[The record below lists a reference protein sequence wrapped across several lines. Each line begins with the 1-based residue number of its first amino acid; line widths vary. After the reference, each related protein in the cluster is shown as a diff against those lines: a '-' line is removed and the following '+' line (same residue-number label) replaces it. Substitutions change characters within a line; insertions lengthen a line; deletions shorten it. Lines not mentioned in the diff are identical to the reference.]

1 MGKNGVTV
9 NGILHTPSSAPQ
21 QLYTQDFLQVGE
33 QKFFFLL
40 PKGTSRSARLCCCHQ
55 QGHVTDDR
63 CWHSVI
69 HNTLEVT
76 DAVNAAGEDPR
87 VQVLLCKFL
96 CCCSLFAST
105 FVWSMLHGC
114 SYLPVR

>member
-40 PKGTSRSARLCCCHQ
+40 PKGSSRYA
-55 QGHVTDDR
+55 
-63 CWHSVI
+63 
-69 HNTLEVT
+69 
-76 DAVNAAGEDPR
+76 
-87 VQVLLCKFL
+87 
-96 CCCSLFAST
+96 
-105 FVWSMLHGC
+105 
-114 SYLPVR
+114 

>member
-40 PKGTSRSARLCCCHQ
+40 PKGTSRRRPPSASPPAYVSLAFIQTHL
-55 QGHVTDDR
+55 H
-63 CWHSVI
+63 
-69 HNTLEVT
+69 
-76 DAVNAAGEDPR
+76 
-87 VQVLLCKFL
+87 VLL
-96 CCCSLFAST
+96 
-105 FVWSMLHGC
+105 
-114 SYLPVR
+114 VRSATRLSHCGLKCHFSWLYA

>member
-40 PKGTSRSARLCCCHQ
+40 PKGTSRRRPPSASPPAY
-55 QGHVTDDR
+55 V
-63 CWHSVI
+63 S
-69 HNTLEVT
+69 
-76 DAVNAAGEDPR
+76 
-87 VQVLLCKFL
+87 
-96 CCCSLFAST
+96 FASNFT
-105 FVWSMLHGC
+105 PHTCVACEKCTALIMPMDSGFL
-114 SYLPVR
+114 

>member
-40 PKGTSRSARLCCCHQ
+40 PKGTSRSALLLHRLMPVVESRVECCCLRH
-55 QGHVTDDR
+55 
-63 CWHSVI
+63 
-69 HNTLEVT
+69 
-76 DAVNAAGEDPR
+76 
-87 VQVLLCKFL
+87 
-96 CCCSLFAST
+96 
-105 FVWSMLHGC
+105 
-114 SYLPVR
+114 